1 MALIPNVSARDR
13 IRALPENSP
22 VPSRELAR
30 ALLCA
35 RALAWSQ
42 PKTSANKNT
51 LRRVSGHSAMTAG
64 DPRTTQLYV
73 HSLTTQRG
81 RMRKTRS
88 APTDELLFAWRK

>member
-13 IRALPENSP
+13 IRAPSRELARALPGTRDRFRALPGNLP

-30 ALLCA
+30 ALLRA

-51 LRRVSGHSAMTAG
+51 LERRRVSGHSAMTAG

-73 HSLTTQRG
+73 HSLTT
-81 RMRKTRS
+81 
-88 APTDELLFAWRK
+88 